1 MADGSKVELRPLPI
15 RRLKVFMTTLD
26 TLSEVKDEE
35 ESLDKLLELSRV
47 CLAGI
52 RAEQANS
59 EDLDDI
65 LDLPTCYKIIEVC
78 GGVKLNDP
86 NLVAAA
92 REMALS
98 GQN

>member
-1 MADGSKVELRPLPI
+1 MVDGSKIELRPLPI
-15 RRLKVFMTTLD
+15 RRLKVFMTRLETL
-26 TLSEVKDEE
+26 TTVETEE
-35 ESLDKLLELSRV
+35 ESLDKLLELAQV
-47 CLAGI
+47 CLEGI
-52 RAEQANS
+52 KAEQAMS

-92 REMALS
+92 REAVLS